1 MSNRNRPVNDLQTM
15 TEALVAEKERN
26 GYTKKLYKAQ
36 SDAHKG
42 ELLQADISNRIT
54 ALQETS
60 QREKVDFGNLA
71 QVQERTF
78 LYLEACRNA
87 AVFPS
92 VLGLATHG
100 FGISR
105 QALNQYLLSH
115 NNATTDFIELTKDV
129 IADLLSNASLYG
141 NANPIS
147 VIFQLKN
154 SHAFSDKVEI
164 QAVPPRNDSQ
174 DFDPEDI
181 RKRYIIDSDDYGG
194 DE

>member
-1 MSNRNRPVNDLQTM
+1 MSNRNRPVNDVPTM
-15 TEALVAEKERN
+15 TQALVTEKERN

-42 ELLQADISNRIT
+42 ELLQDDISNRIT

-60 QREKVDFGNLA
+60 QRDKVDFSNLA

-154 SHAFSDKVEI
+154 SHAFADRVEI
-164 QAVPPRNDSQ
+164 QPVAPRADLQDYNLNDIQ
-174 DFDPEDI
+174 
-181 RKRYIIDSDDYGG
+181 KRYIVDADTSPDD
-194 DE
+194 D